1 MRVVLV
7 DPSRTVLKFV
17 SRLLEARGDEV
28 RPFTD
33 GRAALAY
40 VAADPMVDALITS
53 AEPLSISGLE
63 LCWETRLVAGDRRSI
78 YVILMSS
85 NQERRNLIEALD
97 SGADDFIGKPPAAE
111 ELYARLRAAER
122 LATMHRDLVQL
133 ASLDPLTGIF
143 NRRVFFERAQAA
155 LARRPE
161 GGAMA
166 AIMLDIDYFK
176 RVNDIYGH
184 ALGDRA
190 IREVASLISST
201 GEIVGRLGGEEFAIF
216 LPGRGMAGGM
226 EIAERLRREVM
237 MLNLPVDGKIV
248 TLTASFGVS
257 KWHSGESVD
266 EMLRCADMALY
277 SAKEQGR
284 NRVVSADDALTMK
297 DYEAAER
304 PVRAAQRSDASPA
317 QAEARSSSP
326 RSAAWRPAS
335 RSELPV

>member
-17 SRLLEARGDEV
+17 ARLLEARGDEV

-40 VAADPMVDALITS
+40 VAEDAAVDALITS

-63 LCWETRLVAGDRRSI
+63 LCWETRLLAGDRRAI

-143 NRRVFFERAQAA
+143 NRRVFFERAEAA
-155 LARRPE
+155 LAQRP
-161 GGAMA
+161 ANAPVA
-166 AIMLDIDYFK
+166 AIMLDIDHFK
-176 RVNDIYGH
+176 NVNDLYGH
-184 ALGDRA
+184 AMGDRV
-190 IREVASLISST
+190 IREVAQLISGT
-201 GEIVGRLGGEEFAIF
+201 GEIVGRIGGEEFAM
-216 LPGRGMAGGM
+216 LLAGRDLAGGQ
-226 EIAERLRREVM
+226 EVAEHLRQQIMRV
-237 MLNLPVDGKIV
+237 NLGDAGNF
-248 TLTASFGVS
+248 TCSFGVS
-257 KWHSGESVD
+257 QWQPEENVD
-266 EMLRCADMALY
+266 DMLRRADMALY
-277 SAKEQGR
+277 SAKEAGR
-284 NRVVSADDALTMK
+284 NRVLTTADVPASH
-297 DYEAAER
+297 DYEAADR
-304 PVRAAQRSDASPA
+304 PVRAAQRGDEPDAPA
-317 QAEARSSSP
+317 ETRADNS
-326 RSAAWRPAS
+326 RSAA
-335 RSELPV
+335 